1 MYLYDNVVD
10 QKVAIL
16 FYFYLDFFNFV
27 RWNHFDASS
36 KQALGIL
43 ETGYI
48 IMIHDGGFMHAG
60 RALKQRR
67 LF

>member
-1 MYLYDNVVD
+1 MAMWWI
-10 QKVAIL
+10 KSCSFIL
-16 FYFYLDFFNFV
+16 FLLGIFFTFV
-27 RWNHFDASS
+27 QWNHFGASS

-60 RALKQRR
+60 RVLKQRR
-67 LF
+67 